1 MAIAGTDNCHFYN
14 ALPSGLFHGLEA
26 HVEAFDRVGQRADG
40 NEVHSTFAVVAES
53 VEGDASGRFDF
64 GLSVDEFNRLACAL
78 GSEVVEHDA
87 VNIFSESLTDFV
99 LVAHFHLDFEV
110 LALSGTV
117 FARGLHCLFDTP
129 CEIDMVVLDEN
140 HVEEADT
147 VVAASADA
155 HCFFFEHTHAG
166 SGLAGVEHL
175 GLETFETL
183 LVFRGLSGD
192 AAHALHDVEH
202 HAFCLQEGA
211 HRALDLKGYVAGF
224 HMGAVVDIDRHLQF
238 RVEFLKYFA
247 GNLDSGKYSFLLDN
261 ETLHSTLVGGNG
273 AQGGVVAVAYV
284 LCKRERQKVVDKFI
298 FSFHIRYQFV
308 SVIFMKIVVIA
319 VGKTS
324 TDYISRGVDEFLK
337 RANRYLSVE
346 LTVIPDIKASK
357 ALTEETQKQQEG
369 RNILASLQPGDIVT
383 LLDERGKELTSRE
396 FSGMIERRMI
406 QGTKRLVFVIGG
418 PYGFSKEVYE
428 RADSKLSLSR
438 MTFTHEMVRLFFV
451 EQIYRAMTIMRGEP
465 YHHD

>member
-1 MAIAGTDNCHFYN
+1 
-14 ALPSGLFHGLEA
+14 
-26 HVEAFDRVGQRADG
+26 
-40 NEVHSTFAVVAES
+40 
-53 VEGDASGRFDF
+53 
-64 GLSVDEFNRLACAL
+64 
-78 GSEVVEHDA
+78 
-87 VNIFSESLTDFV
+87 
-99 LVAHFHLDFEV
+99 
-110 LALSGTV
+110 
-117 FARGLHCLFDTP
+117 
-129 CEIDMVVLDEN
+129 
-140 HVEEADT
+140 
-147 VVAASADA
+147 
-155 HCFFFEHTHAG
+155 
-166 SGLAGVEHL
+166 
-175 GLETFETL
+175 
-183 LVFRGLSGD
+183 
-192 AAHALHDVEH
+192 
-202 HAFCLQEGA
+202 
-211 HRALDLKGYVAGF
+211 
-224 HMGAVVDIDRHLQF
+224 
-238 RVEFLKYFA
+238 
-247 GNLDSGKYSFLLDN
+247 
-261 ETLHSTLVGGNG
+261 
-273 AQGGVVAVAYV
+273 
-284 LCKRERQKVVDKFI
+284 
-298 FSFHIRYQFV
+298 
-308 SVIFMKIVVIA
+308 MKIVVIA